1 MKVAVEDLESCK
13 RRLVVEAP
21 ADVVSK
27 EWERA
32 YDRVQKQARLP
43 VFRKGHVPRSLVKV
57 HFADDVR
64 REVAQHLIPDV
75 YRQALAEVQL
85 DPVNEPDLQDVQLA
99 EGAPLTFSAIVEI
112 KPDIA
117 LGDVKGIEV
126 EQTPAPVTGPEV
138 DQTLDR
144 MREQQAEFRNVERTA
159 GPGDLVIVNYTLTVD
174 GEQPMQQSGYAF
186 MVGDGSVM
194 PEVDHAVAG
203 MRTGEQHQVS
213 FRLPDDYRQEALRGK
228 SGKGEVMLVEVKEK
242 ILPELNDDFARSL
255 GEFTTL
261 EALRVEV
268 VKQLEARRASEERHA
283 LEEKLVDALL
293 GRQAFGV
300 PESMIMRQIAHQ
312 VEHARER
319 MRRQGVD
326 PDGVQWDVPKL
337 IGELRPGAER
347 AVRRGLLLDAV
358 AAREGIAPTDATVE
372 AEVEKLA
379 QASQRPAP
387 AVRRMMEKSGDLEGL
402 RQALRERM
410 TLEFLV
416 NHATIRS

>member
-1 MKVAVEDLESCK
+1 MI
-13 RRLVVEAP
+13 RRP
-21 ADVVSK
+21 
-27 EWERA
+27 
-32 YDRVQKQARLP
+32 
-43 VFRKGHVPRSLVKV
+43 PRS
-57 HFADDVR
+57 
-64 REVAQHLIPDV
+64 
-75 YRQALAEVQL
+75 
-85 DPVNEPDLQDVQLA
+85 
-99 EGAPLTFSAIVEI
+99 
-112 KPDIA
+112 
-117 LGDVKGIEV
+117 
-126 EQTPAPVTGPEV
+126 
-138 DQTLDR
+138 TL
-144 MREQQAEFRNVERTA
+144 F
-159 GPGDLVIVNYTLTVD
+159 PYTTL
-174 GEQPMQQSGYAF
+174 F
-186 MVGDGSVM
+186 
-194 PEVDHAVAG
+194 
-203 MRTGEQHQVS
+203 
-213 FRLPDDYRQEALRGK
+213 
-228 SGKGEVMLVEVKEK
+228 
-242 ILPELNDDFARSL
+242 RSL

-326 PDGVQWDVPKL
+326 PDGVQWDAPKL

-358 AAREGIAPTDATVE
+358 AEREGFAPTDEVVD

-402 RQALRERM
+402 RQALRERI

-416 NHATIRS
+416 THATIRS